1 MVKVLGFKKN
11 KEDLKQLNML
21 ESKIL
26 GIMLSLDYESFTIK
40 ELCTLTNSKK
50 VAVDIAIGKL
60 LKTEKIKGIKK
71 FRVNK

>member
-40 ELCTLTNSKK
+40 ELCILTNSKK
-50 VAVDIAIGKL
+50 GAVDVAIGEL
-60 LKTEKIKGIKK
+60 LKKERIKGVKK